1 MKKYLSF
8 LLLFACQFY
17 AFSQTV
23 QTLDVTW
30 LSPNPIRF
38 DSGIVISEASNL
50 KLEFIIKTTQNEAV
64 IRENL
69 RILINGVDSSIGKKT
84 LGKVEIKKK
93 ETECFMSQTVQLNEG
108 KNIIELALEISNQP
122 KQISKKLIVNYQ
134 SFEKPN
140 LYLVCVGVSSN
151 LKFAKKD
158 AESMFNIFKGQLSTI
173 FESVRGELLV
183 CEANTTKVMI
193 ATTIENIKY
202 QGLRPQDVVILF
214 FSGHGLNSLNESN
227 DFYLETS
234 DAYIASVSKYSL
246 LSYQKDI
253 IDNIKDL
260 QCKRIILIDACHSG
274 AAKQEG
280 NKSANTDYKNIQK
293 VISQTPPSIITLA
306 SSSENE
312 VSYEDASWQHGAFT
326 KAIIEGLNSKA
337 DSKKDNIIW
346 VTEIV
351 DYVIENVPKITSSKP
366 VPQHPQ
372 LVTEI
377 LNDFPIFDCT
387 QQNKSYKPLELDC
400 KPINITSEAESNA
413 IFFVAITDDKKNI
426 DWNLAE
432 KIAAQMKDILPKTT
446 IRKVTDEIVVKNGV
460 IAGLNDGN
468 VKLAEKLP
476 QNLGTQFYIV
486 TKKTILAAKPIV
498 GQIIWEARTYIHFT
512 KIDIKTGQKLD
523 SFEADESPSPKS
535 DPNKQQAEELSIKLT
550 LSQLSADKFR

>member
-1 MKKYLSF
+1 
-8 LLLFACQFY
+8 
-17 AFSQTV
+17 
-23 QTLDVTW
+23 
-30 LSPNPIRF
+30 
-38 DSGIVISEASNL
+38 
-50 KLEFIIKTTQNEAV
+50 
-64 IRENL
+64 
-69 RILINGVDSSIGKKT
+69 
-84 LGKVEIKKK
+84 
-93 ETECFMSQTVQLNEG
+93 MSQTVQLNEG
-108 KNIIELALEISNQP
+108 ENVIELVLEISNQT

-183 CEANTTKVMI
+183 CEANTTKVKI

-214 FSGHGLNSLNESN
+214 FSGHGLNSLNESS

-234 DAYIASVSKYSL
+234 DAYIANVSKYSL

-280 NKSANTDYKNIQK
+280 NKSANTDYQKIQK

-312 VSYEDASWQHGAFT
+312 VSYEDEIWQHGAFT
-326 KAIIEGLNSKA
+326 KAIIEGLGSKA

-351 DYVIENVPKITSSKP
+351 DYVIKNVPKITSSKP

-372 LVTEI
+372 LITEI
-377 LNDFPIFDCT
+377 SNDFPIFDFT
-387 QQNKSYKPLELDC
+387 QQNKSYKLLELDC
-400 KPINITSEAESNA
+400 KPITIASEAESNA
-413 IFFVAITDDKKNI
+413 ISFVAITDDKKNI

-432 KIAAQMKDILPKTT
+432 KIATQIKAILPQTT
-446 IRKVTDEIVVKNGV
+446 IKKLTDEIVVKNGV
-460 IAGLNDGN
+460 IAGLKDGN

-476 QNLGTQFYIV
+476 QNLSEHLYIV

-512 KIDIKTGQKLD
+512 KIDIKTGKILD

-535 DPNKQQAEELSIKLT
+535 DPNKQQAEELAIKLT